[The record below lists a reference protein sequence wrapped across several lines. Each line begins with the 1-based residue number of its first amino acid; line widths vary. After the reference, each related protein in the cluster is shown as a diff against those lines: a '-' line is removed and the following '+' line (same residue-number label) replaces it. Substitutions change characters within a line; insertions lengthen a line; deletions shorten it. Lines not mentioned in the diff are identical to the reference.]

1 MDFFAIKINT
11 LFERFDMDRNG
22 RIEEDDLVRWSNALI
37 SIGKI
42 FMKLKCQC

>member
-11 LFERFDMDRNG
+11 LFNRFDMDRNG
-22 RIEEDDLVRWSNALI
+22 KIEEEDLARWSDALI

-42 FMKLKCQC
+42 FINFVVF